1 MGNLQIFSN
10 ALHPPDMN
18 TSNKIQAKIVG
29 RQALKM
35 RERCGWSQ
43 TDVCGWSGIEAPA
56 LCRIESGGRTAS
68 LEQLVRLARALRVTT
83 DYLLGLK

>member
-1 MGNLQIFSN
+1 MSKFKNEVVGSK
-10 ALHPPDMN
+10 ALEVRN
-18 TSNKIQAKIVG
+18 
-29 RQALKM
+29 
-35 RERCGWSQ
+35 RCGWTQ

-68 LEQLVRLARALRVTT
+68 LEQLVRLSKALRVTT